1 MLSLSRALGRI
12 SIGSP
17 LPRVSNILNSRSLST
32 TLTNEISTSNELERG
47 RRDLTF
53 FQEEGKFV
61 PRKRPWKYG
70 KGTAKGWNCG
80 IPGKG
85 KLAPGRQRTLQFG
98 KDASLSMRVEDLP
111 MMWQMRPM
119 TKEERTRY
127 KDEPSIHLWQRNMV
141 ERGFEDPDRSSLKT
155 EGMTYMYRTH
165 LAQRAARQRRM
176 IIQYDNHLY
185 RLRALTKNQILPDAI
200 KANAKD
206 ELYGLQHGRFKVLRG
221 IDRDRPL
228 CRLHGRPVSVRP
240 RFLVK
245 RQPLRLLMDYGE
257 GTCGTMRDFYKRRQR
272 EYWTDYLRR
281 RKKKRLPRS
290 WHRSESHYR
299 YAYENTEL

>member
-12 SIGSP
+12 SISSV
-17 LPRVSNILNSRSLST
+17 PRVSNIRPLST
-32 TLTNEISTSNELERG
+32 TLVNEISTSNELERG

-53 FQEEGKFV
+53 FQEEGRYA
-61 PRKRPWKYG
+61 PRKRAWKYG
-70 KGTAKGWNCG
+70 TGSSKAWNCYK
-80 IPGKG
+80 PGVG
-85 KLAPGRQRTLQFG
+85 KLAPGRLRTRQFG

-119 TKEERTRY
+119 TKEERERF
-127 KDEPSIHLWQRNMV
+127 KDEPSIRLWQENMV
-141 ERGFEDPDRSSLKT
+141 ERGFEEPQRSKRKD
-155 EGMTYMYRTH
+155 EGMMNLYRTH
-165 LAQRAARQRRM
+165 LQKRTARKRRM
-176 IIQYDNHLY
+176 VIQYEHHIM

-200 KANAKD
+200 KSNAKD
-206 ELYGLQHGRFKVLRG
+206 ELYGLQHGRFKVLKG
-221 IDRDRPL
+221 IDRSYPI

-240 RFLVK
+240 KFLVK
-245 RQPLRLLMDYGE
+245 RHPLRLLMDYGE

-281 RKKKRLPRS
+281 KKSRRLPRS

-299 YAYENTEL
+299 YAYENTEK

>member
-12 SIGSP
+12 SIGSAVS
-17 LPRVSNILNSRSLST
+17 RVPHGLNARPIST

-53 FQEEGKFV
+53 YLEEGKMA
-61 PRKRPWKYG
+61 PRKRAWRYG
-70 KGTAKGWNCG
+70 VGSSKGWNCYK
-80 IPGKG
+80 PGKG
-85 KLAPGRQRTLQFG
+85 KLAPGRQRVLQFG
-98 KDASLSMRVEDLP
+98 KDASLSLRVEDLP

-119 TKEERTRY
+119 TNEERERL
-127 KDEPSIHLWQRNMV
+127 KDEPSIRLWQENMV
-141 ERGFEDPDRSSLKT
+141 ERGFEEPQRTKQKD
-155 EGMTYMYRTH
+155 EGAMNMYRTN
-165 LAQRAARQRRM
+165 LQKRTARKRRM
-176 IIQYDNHLY
+176 VIQYEHHIM
-185 RLRALTKNQILPDAI
+185 RLRALAKNQILPDAL

-206 ELYGLQHGRFKVLRG
+206 ELYGLQHGRFKVLKG
-221 IDRDRPL
+221 IDRSYPI

-245 RQPLRLLMDYGE
+245 RHPLRLLMDYGE

-272 EYWTDYLRR
+272 EYWTDFLR
-281 RKKKRLPRS
+281 RKKKRRLPRS

-299 YAYENTEL
+299 YAYENTEK